1 MLVMLTGRVSAIE
14 AGCAVIDVS
23 GVGYEVR
30 MPQSDLGSM
39 RSESTVTVFTSL
51 NISQDS
57 VTLYGFLSRSSKSLF
72 IQLQKVSG
80 IGPRV
85 ALSIISTLT
94 PDQLA
99 QAVADG
105 DSTTLSRSPGLGK
118 KGAQKIILE
127 LSGKLDISSIGSTQ
141 PRKNIDSGS
150 RQVVEGLVSLGWQQH
165 DAEQAVNK
173 VCKENDF
180 PMPLSKQDVPK
191 VLKQALTL
199 LDRGR

>member
-1 MLVMLTGRVSAIE
+1 MLTGRVSAIE

-85 ALSIISTLT
+85 ALSILSTLT

-105 DSTTLSRSPGLGK
+105 DSTALSRSPGLGK

-127 LSGKLDISSIGSTQ
+127 LSGKLDISGIGSTQ
-141 PRKNIDSGS
+141 PRKDIDSGS

>member
-1 MLVMLTGRVSAIE
+1 MLAMLTGRVSAIE

-85 ALSIISTLT
+85 ALSILSTLT

-105 DSTTLSRSPGLGK
+105 DSTALSRSPGLGK

-141 PRKNIDSGS
+141 SRKNIDSGS

>member
-1 MLVMLTGRVSAIE
+1 MLAMLTGRVSAIE

-85 ALSIISTLT
+85 ALSILSTLT

-105 DSTTLSRSPGLGK
+105 DSTALSRSPGLGK

-141 PRKNIDSGS
+141 PRKDIDSGS

-180 PMPLSKQDVPK
+180 PMLLSKQDVPK

>member
-1 MLVMLTGRVSAIE
+1 MLTGRVSAIG

-30 MPQSDLGSM
+30 MPQSDLRSM

-85 ALSIISTLT
+85 ALSILSTLT

-105 DSTTLSRSPGLGK
+105 DSTALSRSPGLGK

>member
-1 MLVMLTGRVSAIE
+1 MLAMLTGRVSAIE

-39 RSESTVTVFTSL
+39 RSESTVTIFTSL

-85 ALSIISTLT
+85 ALSILSTLT

-105 DSTTLSRSPGLGK
+105 DSTALSRSPGLGK

>member
-1 MLVMLTGRVSAIE
+1 MLTGRVSAIE

-57 VTLYGFLSRSSKSLF
+57 VTLYGFLSRSAKSLF

-85 ALSIISTLT
+85 ALSILSTLT

-105 DSTTLSRSPGLGK
+105 DSTALSRSPGLGK

>member
-1 MLVMLTGRVSAIE
+1 MLTGRVSAIE

-85 ALSIISTLT
+85 ALSILSTLT

-105 DSTTLSRSPGLGK
+105 DSTALSRSPGLGK

-141 PRKNIDSGS
+141 SRKNIDSGS

>member
-1 MLVMLTGRVSAIE
+1 M
-14 AGCAVIDVS
+14 
-23 GVGYEVR
+23 
-30 MPQSDLGSM
+30 
-39 RSESTVTVFTSL
+39 
-51 NISQDS
+51 
-57 VTLYGFLSRSSKSLF
+57 
-72 IQLQKVSG
+72 
-80 IGPRV
+80 
-85 ALSIISTLT
+85 ALSILSTLT

-105 DSTTLSRSPGLGK
+105 DSTALSRSPGLGK

>member
-1 MLVMLTGRVSAIE
+1 MLAMLTGRVSAIE

-57 VTLYGFLSRSSKSLF
+57 VTLYGFLSRSSKTLF

-85 ALSIISTLT
+85 ALSILSTLT

-105 DSTTLSRSPGLGK
+105 DSTALSRSPGLGK

>member
-1 MLVMLTGRVSAIE
+1 MLAMLTGRVSAIE
-14 AGCAVIDVS
+14 TGCAVIDVS

-85 ALSIISTLT
+85 ALSILSTLT

-105 DSTTLSRSPGLGK
+105 DSTALSRSPGLGK

-141 PRKNIDSGS
+141 PRKDIDSGS

>member
-1 MLVMLTGRVSAIE
+1 MLAMLTGRVSAIE

-57 VTLYGFLSRSSKSLF
+57 VTLYGFLSRSSKTLF

-105 DSTTLSRSPGLGK
+105 DSTALSRSPGLGK

>member
-1 MLVMLTGRVSAIE
+1 MLTGRVSAIE

-57 VTLYGFLSRSSKSLF
+57 VTLYGFLSHSSKSLF

-85 ALSIISTLT
+85 ALSILSTLT

-105 DSTTLSRSPGLGK
+105 DSTALSRSPGLGK

>member
-1 MLVMLTGRVSAIE
+1 MLAMLTGRVSAIE

-85 ALSIISTLT
+85 ALSILSTLT

-105 DSTTLSRSPGLGK
+105 DSTALSRSPGLGK

-150 RQVVEGLVSLGWQQH
+150 RQVIEGLVSLGWQQH

>member
-1 MLVMLTGRVSAIE
+1 MLAMLTGRVSAIE

-85 ALSIISTLT
+85 ALSILSTLT

-105 DSTTLSRSPGLGK
+105 DSTALSRSPGLGK

-141 PRKNIDSGS
+141 PRKDIDSGS

-180 PMPLSKQDVPK
+180 PMTLSKQDVPK

>member
-1 MLVMLTGRVSAIE
+1 MLTGRVSAIE

-39 RSESTVTVFTSL
+39 RSESTVTIFTSL

-85 ALSIISTLT
+85 ALSILSTLT

-105 DSTTLSRSPGLGK
+105 DSTALSRSPGLGK

>member
-1 MLVMLTGRVSAIE
+1 MLAMLTGRVSAIE

-57 VTLYGFLSRSSKSLF
+57 VTLYGFLSSSSKSLF

-85 ALSIISTLT
+85 ALSILSTLT

-105 DSTTLSRSPGLGK
+105 DSTALSRSPGLGK

>member
-1 MLVMLTGRVSAIE
+1 MLAMLTGRVSAIE

-85 ALSIISTLT
+85 ALSILSTLT

-105 DSTTLSRSPGLGK
+105 DSTALSRSPGLGK

>member
-1 MLVMLTGRVSAIE
+1 MLTGRVSAIE

-51 NISQDS
+51 NISQDA

-85 ALSIISTLT
+85 ALSILSTLT

-105 DSTTLSRSPGLGK
+105 DSTALSRSPGLGK

-127 LSGKLDISSIGSTQ
+127 LSGKLDISSVGSTQ
-141 PRKNIDSGS
+141 PGKNTDSGS

-165 DAEQAVNK
+165 DAERAVNK

-180 PMPLSKQDVPK
+180 PMPLSKEDVPK

>member
-1 MLVMLTGRVSAIE
+1 MLAMLTGRMSAIE

-85 ALSIISTLT
+85 ALSILSTLT

-105 DSTTLSRSPGLGK
+105 DSTALSRSPGLGK

-141 PRKNIDSGS
+141 SRKNIDSGS

>member
-1 MLVMLTGRVSAIE
+1 MLAMLTGRVSAIE

-30 MPQSDLGSM
+30 IPQSDLGSM

-85 ALSIISTLT
+85 ALSILSTLT

-105 DSTTLSRSPGLGK
+105 DSTALSRSPGLGK

-141 PRKNIDSGS
+141 SRKNIDSGS

>member
-1 MLVMLTGRVSAIE
+1 MLAMLTGRVSAIE

-85 ALSIISTLT
+85 ALSILSTLT

-105 DSTTLSRSPGLGK
+105 DSTALSRSPGLGK

-141 PRKNIDSGS
+141 PRKDIDSGS

-165 DAEQAVNK
+165 NAEQAVNK

>member
-1 MLVMLTGRVSAIE
+1 MLAMLTGRVSAIE

-85 ALSIISTLT
+85 ALSILSALT

-105 DSTTLSRSPGLGK
+105 DSTALSRSPGLGK

>member
-1 MLVMLTGRVSAIE
+1 MLTGRVSAIE

-57 VTLYGFLSRSSKSLF
+57 VTLYGFLSRSSKTLF

-85 ALSIISTLT
+85 ALSILSTLT

-105 DSTTLSRSPGLGK
+105 DSTALSRSPGLGK

-141 PRKNIDSGS
+141 PRKAIDSGS

>member
-1 MLVMLTGRVSAIE
+1 MLAMLTGRVSAIE

-85 ALSIISTLT
+85 ALSILSTLT

-105 DSTTLSRSPGLGK
+105 DSTALSRSPGLGK

-141 PRKNIDSGS
+141 PRKNNDSGS

>member
-1 MLVMLTGRVSAIE
+1 MLAMLTGRVSAIE

-23 GVGYEVR
+23 GVGYEVH

-85 ALSIISTLT
+85 ALSILSTLT

-105 DSTTLSRSPGLGK
+105 DSTALSRSPGLGK

>member
-1 MLVMLTGRVSAIE
+1 MLAMLTGRVSAIE

-39 RSESTVTVFTSL
+39 RSESTVTIYTSL

-72 IQLQKVSG
+72 IQLQKVNG

-85 ALSIISTLT
+85 ALSILSTLT

-105 DSTTLSRSPGLGK
+105 DSTALSRSPGLGK

-127 LSGKLDISSIGSTQ
+127 LSGKLDISSVGSTQ
-141 PRKNIDSGS
+141 SRKNADSGS
-150 RQVVEGLVSLGWQQH
+150 RQVVDGLVSLGWQQH

>member
-1 MLVMLTGRVSAIE
+1 MLAMLTGRVSAIE

-85 ALSIISTLT
+85 ALSILSTLT

-105 DSTTLSRSPGLGK
+105 DSTALSRSPGLGK

-127 LSGKLDISSIGSTQ
+127 LSGKLDISSIGRTQ

>member
-1 MLVMLTGRVSAIE
+1 MLAMLTGRVSAIE

-57 VTLYGFLSRSSKSLF
+57 VTLYGFLSRSSKTLF

-85 ALSIISTLT
+85 ALSILSTLT

-105 DSTTLSRSPGLGK
+105 DSTALSRSPGLGK

-150 RQVVEGLVSLGWQQH
+150 RQVIEGLVSLGWQQH

>member
-1 MLVMLTGRVSAIE
+1 MLAMLTGRVSAIG

-30 MPQSDLGSM
+30 MPQSDLRSM

-85 ALSIISTLT
+85 ALSILSTLT

-105 DSTTLSRSPGLGK
+105 DSTALSRSPGLGK

>member
-1 MLVMLTGRVSAIE
+1 MLAMLTGRVSAIE

-85 ALSIISTLT
+85 ALSILSTLT

-105 DSTTLSRSPGLGK
+105 DSTALSRSPGLGK

-141 PRKNIDSGS
+141 PHKNIDSGS

>member
-1 MLVMLTGRVSAIE
+1 MLAMLTGRVSAIE

-85 ALSIISTLT
+85 ALSILSTLT

-105 DSTTLSRSPGLGK
+105 DSTALSRSPGLGK

-150 RQVVEGLVSLGWQQH
+150 RQVVEGLVSLGWPQH

>member
-1 MLVMLTGRVSAIE
+1 MLAMLTGRVSAIE

-105 DSTTLSRSPGLGK
+105 DSTALSRSPGLGK

>member
-57 VTLYGFLSRSSKSLF
+57 VTLYGFLSRSSKTLF

-85 ALSIISTLT
+85 ALSILSTLT

-105 DSTTLSRSPGLGK
+105 DSTALSRSPGLGK

>member
-1 MLVMLTGRVSAIE
+1 LLAMLTGRVSAIE

-85 ALSIISTLT
+85 ALSILSTLT

-105 DSTTLSRSPGLGK
+105 DSTALSRSPGLGK

-141 PRKNIDSGS
+141 PRKDIDSGS

>member
-1 MLVMLTGRVSAIE
+1 MLAMLTGRVSAIE

-30 MPQSDLGSM
+30 MSQSDLGSM
-39 RSESTVTVFTSL
+39 RAESTVTVFTSL

-85 ALSIISTLT
+85 ALSILSTLT

-105 DSTTLSRSPGLGK
+105 DSTALSRSPGLGK